1 MKKESIQSVLK
12 ELENLPVVSTEG
24 ESEEIRRLNF
34 QIQEFKRQEKYMN
47 ELIERERIDL
57 SDYINM
63 KMARI
68 DALNEITS
76 DMISKRS
83 NLEKNYDTLKQQQ
96 NRKELVK

>member
-12 ELENLPVVSTEG
+12 ELENLPVISTEG

-63 KMARI
+63 KIARI